1 MPGGSG
7 FQNCACGMS
16 IEQMEDRMK
25 RMMDEE
31 RGQRG
36 YGEVVASNKAA
47 VERGRTRA
55 SIA

>member
-1 MPGGSG
+1 
-7 FQNCACGMS
+7 MS

-25 RMMDEE
+25 RMMEEE

-36 YGEVVASNKAA
+36 MDRIVQSNKEA

-55 SIA
+55 SIS

>member
-36 YGEVVASNKAA
+36 YGEVIHSNKAA

>member
-16 IEQMEDRMK
+16 IDQMEERMQ
-25 RMMDEE
+25 RQMEEE
-31 RGQRG
+31 REQRG
-36 YGEVVASNKAA
+36 MGGVVYSNKVA